1 MGVNC
6 TWVCQRA
13 WAWWYCVDEGIN
25 RSSGGECQTHLS
37 CQLTPRLLGFVAL
50 REILE
55 TVRRWIHI
63 GYLQVSWFSTLHA
76 WFRIVE
82 TVYRSPGQ
90 RRPFVRTQRSLAME
104 KPIHDCQR
112 DWATCRGESL
122 EKARF
127 CSEEQC
133 SVELDLSAWWSL
145 SWWNWLAYS

>member
-1 MGVNC
+1 MSGRAYDFEIR
-6 TWVCQRA
+6 QRDCELC
-13 WAWWYCVDEGIN
+13 YSGEGAK
-25 RSSGGECQTHLS
+25 G
-37 CQLTPRLLGFVAL
+37 P
-50 REILE
+50 
-55 TVRRWIHI
+55 
-63 GYLQVSWFSTLHA
+63 
-76 WFRIVE
+76 RIVE

-90 RRPFVRTQRSLAME
+90 RFVRTQRSLAME

-145 SWWNWLAYS
+145 SWWN